1 MLQEGNRLQAAMK
14 ITLNGEPLE
23 IAPGTTVAMLVL
35 RLSGESGRDPRGI
48 AVERNREIV
57 PKSEH
62 GSTVL
67 GDGDQIELVQFVG
80 GG

>member
-1 MLQEGNRLQAAMK
+1 MK
-14 ITLNGEPLE
+14 ITLNG
-23 IAPGTTVAMLVL
+23 APREVPAGLTVALL
-35 RLSGESGRDPRGI
+35 IELLSRETGRDPRGI

-62 GSTVL
+62 GMTSL
-67 GDGDQIELVQFVG
+67 EEGDQIELVQFVG

>member
-1 MLQEGNRLQAAMK
+1 MK
-14 ITLNGEPLE
+14 IILNGEPLE

-35 RLSGESGRDPRGI
+35 RLSGETGRDPRGI

-62 GSTVL
+62 AATVL
-67 GDGDQIELVQFVG
+67 GEGDQIELVQFVG

>member
-1 MLQEGNRLQAAMK
+1 MK

-23 IAPGTTVAMLVL
+23 IAPGTTVAVLVL
-35 RLSGESGRDPRGI
+35 RLSGETGRDPRGI
-48 AVERNREIV
+48 AVERNMEIV

-67 GDGDQIELVQFVG
+67 GEGDQIELVQFVG

>member
-1 MLQEGNRLQAAMK
+1 MK
-14 ITLNGEPLE
+14 ITLNGEPLD

-35 RLSGESGRDPRGI
+35 RLSGETGRDPRGI

-62 GSTVL
+62 AATVL
-67 GDGDQIELVQFVG
+67 GEGDQIELVQFVG

>member
-1 MLQEGNRLQAAMK
+1 MK
-14 ITLNGEPLE
+14 IMLNGEPLE
-23 IAPGTTVAMLVL
+23 IAAGTTVAMLVQ
-35 RLSGESGRDPRGI
+35 RLSQETGRDPRGI

-62 GSTVL
+62 AMTVL
-67 GDGDQIELVQFVG
+67 EDGDRLELVQFVG

>member
-1 MLQEGNRLQAAMK
+1 MQEGNRKRTAMK
-14 ITLNGEPLE
+14 ISLNGEPLE
-23 IAPGTTVAMLVL
+23 IAAGTTVAMLVAQ
-35 RLSGESGRDPRGI
+35 LSAETGRDPRGI

-62 GSTVL
+62 ALTVL
-67 GDGDQIELVQFVG
+67 AEGDHIELVQFVG